1 MTKEEQIEEL
11 VEYIIEA
18 MDMSALENYAKQQLE
33 EYYNS
38 PEGVED
44 FNTNYAEMKEIM
56 GDEQMDLIDKELMR
70 YMCWRCRMISNV
82 VKGFSIKNAC
92 DDCKNHPDN
101 KGLNYLI
108 ILNCPPV

>member
-1 MTKEEQIEEL
+1 MSTWESEMTLEERASALEQL

-44 FNTNYAEMKEIM
+44 FNTNYAEMKEVLGTPM
-56 GDEQMDLIDKELMR
+56 KYHGGE
-70 YMCWRCRMISNV
+70 
-82 VKGFSIKNAC
+82 
-92 DDCKNHPDN
+92 
-101 KGLNYLI
+101 
-108 ILNCPPV
+108 

>member
-1 MTKEEQIEEL
+1 
-11 VEYIIEA
+11 
-18 MDMSALENYAKQQLE
+18 
-33 EYYNS
+33 
-38 PEGVED
+38 
-44 FNTNYAEMKEIM
+44 
-56 GDEQMDLIDKELMR
+56 MDLIDKELMR

-108 ILNCPPV
+108 ILNHPLV

>member
-1 MTKEEQIEEL
+1 MSTWESEMTLEERASAIEQL

-44 FNTNYAEMKEIM
+44 FNTNYAEMKEVLGTPM
-56 GDEQMDLIDKELMR
+56 KYHGGE
-70 YMCWRCRMISNV
+70 
-82 VKGFSIKNAC
+82 
-92 DDCKNHPDN
+92 
-101 KGLNYLI
+101 
-108 ILNCPPV
+108 

>member
-1 MTKEEQIEEL
+1 MSTWESEMTLEERASAIEQL

-56 GDEQMDLIDKELMR
+56 GDE
-70 YMCWRCRMISNV
+70 
-82 VKGFSIKNAC
+82 
-92 DDCKNHPDN
+92 
-101 KGLNYLI
+101 
-108 ILNCPPV
+108 

>member
-44 FNTNYAEMKEIM
+44 FDTNWEEMQEIK
-56 GDEQMDLIDKELMR
+56 GDD
-70 YMCWRCRMISNV
+70 
-82 VKGFSIKNAC
+82 
-92 DDCKNHPDN
+92 
-101 KGLNYLI
+101 
-108 ILNCPPV
+108 

>member
-1 MTKEEQIEEL
+1 MTKEEQIEQL

-56 GDEQMDLIDKELMR
+56 GDEKCGIEKP
-70 YMCWRCRMISNV
+70 V
-82 VKGFSIKNAC
+82 VYVMETFQ
-92 DDCKNHPDN
+92 
-101 KGLNYLI
+101 Y
-108 ILNCPPV
+108 ILKLKHF